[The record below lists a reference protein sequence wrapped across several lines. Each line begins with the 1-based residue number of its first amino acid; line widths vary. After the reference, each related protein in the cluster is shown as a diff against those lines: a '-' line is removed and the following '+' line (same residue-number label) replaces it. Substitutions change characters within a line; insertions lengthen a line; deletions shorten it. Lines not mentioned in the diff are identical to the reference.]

1 MGTTMP
7 PLEVG
12 KRGKKRAAELRVRP
26 DAGKC
31 GKGHTQ
37 QTTDSVGPVSTLES
51 VKSCAPKVDEN
62 VSTLESVASC
72 APKVDENV
80 STLESVESAPMKKMA

>member
-51 VKSCAPKVDEN
+51 VKSCAPKVAKRFDFGIGGKLR
-62 VSTLESVASC
+62 TESRRKRFDFGIGGRAHR
-72 APKVDENV
+72 
-80 STLESVESAPMKKMA
+80 